1 MTSRYLLALVGVG
14 ALLVAGCGGD
24 DGAADS
30 AATAPGNPIDRAFI
44 ADMIPHHESA
54 VEMAQ
59 IAQRRGS
66 STFVKQLAEDI
77 IRSQNAEIATMRA
90 RDRVLADA
98 GVERGSLGM
107 SQQMMGMDHDAGS
120 LHTAK
125 PFDAAFLRMM
135 IPHHEGAVVMS
146 NAELERGK
154 DARLKA
160 LAREIIAA
168 QQREIREM
176 REQLGDDGG
185 GMHEDGGGH
194 GSG

>member
-1 MTSRYLLALVGVG
+1 MTSRHLLALVGIA

-24 DGAADS
+24 DSTSES

-59 IAQRRGS
+59 IARRRGAS
-66 STFVKQLAEDI
+66 PFVKQLAQDI
-77 IRSQNAEIATMRA
+77 IRSQTAEIATMRA

-107 SQQMMGMDHDAGS
+107 SEQMMGMDHDAGS
-120 LHTAK
+120 LQTAK

-135 IPHHEGAVVMS
+135 IPHHQGAVVMS
-146 NAELERGK
+146 NAELERGG

-168 QQREIREM
+168 QQREIRAM
-176 REQLGDDGG
+176 RQQLGDGG
-185 GMHEDGGGH
+185 GMHDDGGGH